1 MELAR
6 RTPNAA
12 TEWQA
17 MSWGWRRREIMVACP
32 LEGLVRSVAEDN
44 LCGLSPSEELTTFII
59 FEVDQDLC
67 KFSGQVSL

>member
-1 MELAR
+1 
-6 RTPNAA
+6 
-12 TEWQA
+12 
-17 MSWGWRRREIMVACP
+17 MVACP

-44 LCGLSPSEELTTFII
+44 LCGLSPNEEPTTFII